1 MKLSAR
7 VFFAAAAV
15 LVFLASCGQL
25 IGDFE
30 VVKLPNQVIVEPNGP
45 ERICTLGVTR
55 CEGRLLQLC
64 VDEGTAW
71 TTLEPCAT
79 ADLCESSDVSTVSSY
94 IKPTCGDEQMS
105 CEGAELRL
113 CNPSRTGWEP
123 FATCESAAHCDAG
136 NRQCLAAPCEPGA
149 RRCNVGNL
157 ERCND
162 ASTAWE
168 PLDTC
173 VTNDLC
179 EQTLAPPAVVGEILT
194 AGQVP
199 APPPASDA
207 EGPISCRQPECVP
220 REVRCDLSRLN
231 ACNEGQTDL

>member
-30 VVKLPNQVIVEPNGP
+30 VIKQAPNTQTEEGP
-45 ERICTLGVTR
+45 LRPPVCSLGVTR

-79 ADLCESSDVSTVSSY
+79 ADLCESSDVSTVSSC

-123 FATCESAAHCDAG
+123 FATCESA
-136 NRQCLAAPCEPGA
+136 
-149 RRCNVGNL
+149 
-157 ERCND
+157 
-162 ASTAWE
+162 
-168 PLDTC
+168 
-173 VTNDLC
+173 
-179 EQTLAPPAVVGEILT
+179 
-194 AGQVP
+194 
-199 APPPASDA
+199 
-207 EGPISCRQPECVP
+207 
-220 REVRCDLSRLN
+220 
-231 ACNEGQTDL
+231 